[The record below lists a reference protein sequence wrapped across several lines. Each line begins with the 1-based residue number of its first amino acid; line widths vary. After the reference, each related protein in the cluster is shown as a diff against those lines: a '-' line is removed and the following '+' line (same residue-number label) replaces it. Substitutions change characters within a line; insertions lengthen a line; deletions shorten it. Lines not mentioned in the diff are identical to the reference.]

1 MKFFAIPAVV
11 LGLAASG
18 SASALEAPSVVVRD
32 IVKTVRN
39 DSGQAIRL
47 PRGALQLVVSTY
59 DIAPG
64 AKLPVHNHPFQRYA
78 YVMQGDL
85 KVEQVGRSSR
95 ISHAGEM
102 VVESVNRWHYGE
114 NVGTAVVK
122 LLVLDQLPPGR
133 AATVLHKH

>member
-1 MKFFAIPAVV
+1 M
-11 LGLAASG
+11 
-18 SASALEAPSVVVRD
+18 VVRD

-85 KVEQVGRSSR
+85 KVEQVGR
-95 ISHAGEM
+95 
-102 VVESVNRWHYGE
+102 
-114 NVGTAVVK
+114 
-122 LLVLDQLPPGR
+122 
-133 AATVLHKH
+133 